1 LPSAKE
7 KTLGKKKTLG
17 KEGTLPSGFFTLGKV
32 PSLPSVFFTLGK
44 DPLCRV
50 QKKKHS
56 AKKISNQNLVFAECF
71 FLTLGKVPSLPS
83 VFFDTRQ
90 RPSLPS
96 AKKETLGKENFKSKF
111 EALNKFKS
119 KNFELQSC
127 ITSQDL

>member
-1 LPSAKE
+1 MVCRVFFSSAKE
-7 KTLGKKKTLG
+7 KTLGKKKHSAKRVLCRVS
-17 KEGTLPSGFFTLGKV
+17 KKHSAKKVFAECFFFTLGKV
-32 PSLPSVFFTLGK
+32 PSLL
-44 DPLCRV
+44 
-50 QKKKHS
+50 
-56 AKKISNQNLVFAECF
+56 
-71 FLTLGKVPSLPS
+71 S

-119 KNFELQSC
+119 KSFELQSC